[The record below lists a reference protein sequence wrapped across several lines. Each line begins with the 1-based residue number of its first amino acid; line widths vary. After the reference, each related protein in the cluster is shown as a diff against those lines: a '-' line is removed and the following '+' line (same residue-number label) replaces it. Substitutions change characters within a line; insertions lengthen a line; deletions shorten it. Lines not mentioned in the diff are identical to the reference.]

1 MKSQTFD
8 PKKLKKELKTHAKA
22 LGIPSGAANVFIDN
36 VISSLDKPLSTKSII
51 TEQDLKRLVVKE
63 LKKYHAD
70 FAYVY
75 ENHDK
80 II

>member
-1 MKSQTFD
+1 MEYLDEQSLIHD
-8 PKKLKKELKTHAKA
+8 LKVDARA
-22 LGIPSGAANVFIDN
+22 LGIPSGAAEIFITRTVKDAQ
-36 VISSLDKPLSTKSII
+36 KSFKSKQII
-51 TEQDLKRLVVKE
+51 TEQDLKRAIVKE

-75 ENHDK
+75 ENRDK